1 MTLAPLALNAAR
13 TAIAKAALIA
23 EDRADS
29 LQSMG
34 QPYAMATAQ
43 RDADRL
49 WASAFDYIVQDGCVY
64 DRRKVG

>member
-1 MTLAPLALNAAR
+1 MILAPLALNAAR